1 MYIYQIFHIPVI
13 DKRINNNKMKT
24 EEEKNN
30 PIDNVSKPEQIQLPT
45 KNVSP
50 AMQLKEE
57 ISIPSPND
65 IPDESELPPI
75 DNNKIPSV
83 LQDEPEE
90 LEPPIKFRKKLL
102 STEEHKVYGN
112 HLVEDYKYDNEG
124 ENGLFEALPR
134 VVKIS
139 GFEINKK
146 ITVKIKVINKSKYGE
161 RIQIIS
167 PKSEFFKVR
176 YTKRAQIPPGLA
188 EVLYLTFLPQNYQYY
203 TEKILINC
211 PGAKIVIPIHAYPKM
226 NIHVKD
232 YIPKMIDIGNVTIDT
247 TERKEIAINNIIDIP
262 FTYEIR
268 CIRPCDEITLS
279 PMSGEF
285 PAFNTKRLVASLTP
299 KKYGIFRAEF
309 EFRMSEID
317 FVPYTFTVY
326 GTCHNFGIKRNY
338 YDLEQEEMT
347 KEEMLKN
354 KALANEASKRNIEG
368 DIKEEDLNASE
379 GKPELKLGL
388 STDKVEEE
396 KNNDDNKTQVL
407 SQNKTESRPVSKT
420 LSKFKDFPSN
430 KEREFLSYY
439 NTAENTIQS
448 KEFKY
453 IRFIGKKPLT
463 EEEIG
468 KINNERNDVLTTK
481 IDTKCQNDKDLHSA
495 EIDKELPEIDRD
507 IKYYLKPNFNSNQN
521 DNFFKTRHYFKLFL
535 KGMTKVIIRK
545 RADENLKKLNTMIS
559 TNNIKSRDD
568 FRKYVD
574 KAWIEMFSK
583 DQSGKDD
590 TSFNFLQMKFIPPT
604 HLFRE
609 TIYLTNEFSLNSL
622 KQEISHENNIN
633 LEEYP
638 EFQPLEKSDLEVVG
652 YKPFVSPGLTQFDVN
667 VGEKELR
674 PSCESEELIRS
685 ERGDSEMTFE
695 KNEKIF
701 DLPDSFIEHTFAESS
716 DLIFNNPSLKKFAIS
731 TVLNKKSESDIDYN
745 LQPRL
750 LQSEYLPITNY
761 QNETYM
767 KIDIDYSNNDRV
779 KIRAID
785 NETLLVDY
793 SMEMNDIKKMNK
805 LDQKDLNV
813 KKGEKVDED
822 NYIYELKRDD
832 DKAILD
838 MIEKD
843 DEKIAKV
850 RELNKNGVYDVRM
863 EEKINL
869 ENKMIMHKKKWMSTV
884 PTAMEYF
891 NSGIKNEDN
900 KFIL

>member
-1 MYIYQIFHIPVI
+1 
-13 DKRINNNKMKT
+13 MKT

-30 PIDNVSKPEQIQLPT
+30 PIENATNPEQISLPT

-50 AMQLKEE
+50 PIHLKDE
-57 ISIPSPND
+57 ISIPAPND
-65 IPDESELPPI
+65 IPDEPDLPPI

-90 LEPPIKFRKKLL
+90 LEPPIKFRRKLL

-167 PKSEFFKVR
+167 PKSDFFKVR

-211 PGAKIVIPIHAYPKM
+211 PCAKIVIPIHAYPKM
-226 NIHVKD
+226 NIHVKE

-268 CIRPCDEITLS
+268 CIRPCDEIALS

-285 PAFNTKRLVASLTP
+285 PAFTTKRLVASLTP

-354 KALANEASKRNIEG
+354 KAMASEASKRNIEG
-368 DIKEEDLNASE
+368 DIKEEDVSE
-379 GKPELKLGL
+379 GKPELKLGI

-396 KNNDDNKTQVL
+396 KNNDVL
-407 SQNKTESRPVSKT
+407 SLNKTESRPVSKT

-463 EEEIG
+463 EEEIE

-481 IDTKCQNDKDLHSA
+481 IDTKCQNDKDLHTA

-545 RADENLKKLNTMIS
+545 RADDNLKKLNTMIN

-590 TSFNFLQMKFIPPT
+590 TSFNFLQMKFVPPT

-633 LEEYP
+633 LEQLTKKYDMTLLRKTKTFSSSQSSTDFSLSKNNDKEP
-638 EFQPLEKSDLEVVG
+638 HGVTIDINKQICSSAVKSENNIRIIDEEEG
-652 YKPFVSPGLTQFDVN
+652 NFDEC
-667 VGEKELR
+667 G
-674 PSCESEELIRS
+674 SEE
-685 ERGDSEMTFE
+685 EMNTT
-695 KNEKIF
+695 N
-701 DLPDSFIEHTFAESS
+701 LH
-716 DLIFNNPSLKKFAIS
+716 LHVFNTKKLELSPLKP
-731 TVLNKKSESDIDYN
+731 KKD
-745 LQPRL
+745 
-750 LQSEYLPITNY
+750 
-761 QNETYM
+761 
-767 KIDIDYSNNDRV
+767 NND
-779 KIRAID
+779 
-785 NETLLVDY
+785 
-793 SMEMNDIKKMNK
+793 
-805 LDQKDLNV
+805 
-813 KKGEKVDED
+813 
-822 NYIYELKRDD
+822 
-832 DKAILD
+832 
-838 MIEKD
+838 
-843 DEKIAKV
+843 
-850 RELNKNGVYDVRM
+850 
-863 EEKINL
+863 
-869 ENKMIMHKKKWMSTV
+869 
-884 PTAMEYF
+884 
-891 NSGIKNEDN
+891 
-900 KFIL
+900 